1 MFTLRRLFAL
11 ALVSVACA
19 SQLHVRQT
27 TNTNAAIN
35 SIVDALDVDLHHIG
49 PNILM
54 FMANQTSSDT
64 TIGSQMAALESS
76 YNRTA
81 ADLAAT
87 AISSGST
94 TVSPTNDDISITY
107 SDAMQLTAT
116 SLSGIIASGK
126 VPDFSSM
133 VATLDPIMANATS
146 QLNITSPNS
155 VALVH
160 IMMLDA
166 SQFLRDE
173 GFTLTLTSLG
183 F

>member
-1 MFTLRRLFAL
+1 MFTLRRFFAFAL
-11 ALVSVACA
+11 ISVASA

-35 SIVDALDVDLHHIG
+35 SIVDALDVNLRHIG
-49 PNILM
+49 PNILT

-64 TIGSQMAALESS
+64 TIGSQMTALESA
-76 YNRTA
+76 YNQTA
-81 ADLAAT
+81 ANLAAT
-87 AISSGST
+87 PISSGST
-94 TVSPTNDDISITY
+94 TVSPTNDDIGITY

-126 VPDFSSM
+126 VPGFPAM
-133 VATLDPIMANATS
+133 VTTLDPIMARATS
-146 QLNITSPNS
+146 QLNVTSPNS